1 MKLESGH
8 HKECPLLT
16 LEGACLCAELLER
29 DAARD
34 GEAPGE
40 EAYRMHFDPDWDGG
54 DYA

>member
-1 MKLESGH
+1 MFPEVGH
-8 HKECPLLT
+8 HPECPWAI
-16 LEGACLCAELLER
+16 ECLCAQLFER

-40 EAYRMHFDPDWDGG
+40 EFYRMHFDPDWDGG